1 MKHFKLLAFFSLLLA
16 SPIISGQNQWFTTY
30 TDSVALVKE
39 SNRLSDLF
47 KADIK
52 RLRPEL
58 DFKTRVI
65 LNTTPYLIYFDLND
79 SVNLPLWSQVI
90 PPLKGFTAQVAG
102 SEAEGERMFGLF
114 FNGFYLP
121 HELGHA
127 LQDYVDKKNAAV
139 SFKNEYLANEIAMLW
154 WRKQG
159 KDKELKVCYE
169 LAKAMFAKLPNP
181 VPEGQTAE
189 EYFTKNYQQATQDP
203 FVYGYM
209 QFAQFIKVY
218 EDQSLPDFDS
228 YISNYFKKLPQ

>member
-1 MKHFKLLAFFSLLLA
+1 MTRIHFLLYIFLMLGCQTGTA
-16 SPIISGQNQWFTTY
+16 QNQWFSTY

-39 SNRLSDLF
+39 STRLADVF

-52 RLRPEL
+52 KLRPGM
-58 DFKTRVI
+58 DFKTGVL
-65 LNTTPYLIYFDLND
+65 LNTTPYLIYYSTND
-79 SVNLPLWSQVI
+79 NVNLPLWSQVL
-90 PPLKGFTAQVAG
+90 PPIKGFTAQVTG
-102 SEAEGERMFGLF
+102 SETEGERMFGLF

-127 LQDYVDKKNAAV
+127 LQAYVDPKGDNL

-159 KDKELKVCYE
+159 KDKELKACYE
-169 LAKAMFAKLPNP
+169 LAKSMFAKLPNP

-189 EYFTKNYQQATQDP
+189 EYFTKNYEQATKDP

-218 EDQSLPDFDS
+218 EDKSLPDFDT
-228 YISNYFKKLPQ
+228 YITNYFKKLN

>member
-1 MKHFKLLAFFSLLLA
+1 MKFFKLQLLFSLLLV
-16 SPIISGQNQWFTTY
+16 STFVSGQNQWFSTY
-30 TDSVALVKE
+30 TDSVALIKE
-39 SNRLSDLF
+39 SNRLSELF

-52 RLRPEL
+52 KLKPEL
-58 DFKTRVI
+58 DFKTGVL
-65 LNTTPYLIYFDLND
+65 LNTTPYLIFYGEND
-79 SVNLPLWSQVI
+79 TVNLPLWSQVI
-90 PPLKGFTAQVAG
+90 PPIKGFTAQVAG
-102 SEAEGERMFGLF
+102 SEADGERMFGLF

-127 LQDYVDKKNAAV
+127 LQDYVDKKNANV

-159 KDKELKVCYE
+159 KEKELKACYE
-169 LAKAMFAKLPNP
+169 LAKSMYAKLPNP

-189 EYFTKNYQQATQDP
+189 EYFTKNYEQAAGDP

-218 EDQSLPDFDS
+218 EDQSLPDFDI
-228 YISNYFKKLPQ
+228 YITNYFKKLD